1 MMEKLLRD
9 STRLLDIKLTD
20 IEVPFQLTP
29 EMKEAIEEAQ
39 EQIKNGDFLT
49 HSEVN
54 KEIEKWLE
62 E

>member
-9 STRLLDIKLTD
+9 ATRLLDIELSD
-20 IEVPFQLTP
+20 IEVPFQLTQ
-29 EMKEAIEEAQ
+29 EMEEAIEEAQ

-49 HSEVN
+49 HSEAN